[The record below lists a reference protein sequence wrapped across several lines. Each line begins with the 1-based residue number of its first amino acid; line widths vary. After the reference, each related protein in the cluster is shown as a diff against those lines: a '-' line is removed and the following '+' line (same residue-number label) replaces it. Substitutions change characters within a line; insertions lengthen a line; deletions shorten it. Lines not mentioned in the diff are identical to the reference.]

1 MLRILL
7 AESQSSLRSAMKLN
21 LEQDSGIAF
30 IAEAADYQSLLDV
43 LTKEK
48 FDFILL
54 DWDLPGFQI
63 ESLTSIYQLVPDIK
77 LVILGR
83 QLSIQRFALAAGADG
98 FVLKGGP
105 PGKLIQE
112 INSIRSSFDIPAD

>member
-7 AESQSSLRSAMKLN
+7 AESQSSLRSAMKFN
-21 LEQDSGIAF
+21 LEQASGIAF
-30 IAEAADYQSLLDV
+30 IAEAADYQSLLNV
-43 LTKEK
+43 LTKEI

-112 INSIRSSFDIPAD
+112 INSIGSSFDIPAD